1 MLLADLGLFTAVYM
15 YCFIHSK
22 VTCVNCSLLCWDD
35 VIFCFGVGNFF
46 LLFSLVVFVVLSAGC
61 VMNVDFN
68 FSF

>member
-1 MLLADLGLFTAVYM
+1 MCKLFTSV
-15 YCFIHSK
+15 
-22 VTCVNCSLLCWDD
+22 LCWDD

>member
-1 MLLADLGLFTAVYM
+1 MCKLFTSV
-15 YCFIHSK
+15 
-22 VTCVNCSLLCWDD
+22 LCWDD

-46 LLFSLVVFVVLSAGC
+46 LSLVGFVVLSAGC